1 MTREEQE
8 KCIAECCDAFKKM
21 VLAKASKIPPNW
33 DEMEI
38 RQWVMDTAKDAWVLQ
53 MDKTRM
59 YRYQIA
65 KQLRGL

>member
-21 VLAKASKIPPNW
+21 IQAKATRIPPNW
-33 DEMEI
+33 DSMEI
-38 RQWVMDTAKDAWVLQ
+38 QQWIMDCAKDAWVRK

-59 YRYQIA
+59 RRYQMA
-65 KQLRGL
+65 T